1 VQRTLFF
8 VPHEIAGFPLWGWG
22 WALIALVVAVAL
34 YLIVVWRKGGSIST
48 ELQTNGLWWLI
59 AATVVVLV
67 LPQIELR
74 GVPIPPETEG
84 TPVGLAVR
92 GYGVM
97 MLLGVAS
104 AIALAVYRGRARGVS
119 AETILGLAPWLLI
132 FGIIGARA
140 FYVIEY
146 HQHYTVSTASG
157 AVDWRATLGQVFDFT
172 SGGLVVYGSI
182 LGGVLGTILYAWR
195 HQIRLLR
202 LGDVI
207 MPCLFLGIFFGR
219 LGCLLNGC
227 CYGGRCEDN
236 SWALHFPKGSPVYD
250 EQLQSGSLVGLELE
264 VSGPASKTGLQ
275 LPAPITAVR
284 EGSLAAEAGLHP
296 GQTVEALGW
305 QPPPRDTIDP
315 LRPAGDTRAWGVSMQ
330 IDGIRYGWPAS
341 QLPEVALPVRPAQII
356 SSLSALGICLGLLA
370 LSPFCRRDGLLVVA
384 GFAGYAVVRFGLEMI
399 RNDEPGQ
406 FGTGLTISQL
416 VSLVT
421 FSGALVLLWVIL
433 RRQPQNFPP
442 SGTEQP
448 A

>member
-1 VQRTLFF
+1 
-8 VPHEIAGFPLWGWG
+8 
-22 WALIALVVAVAL
+22 
-34 YLIVVWRKGGSIST
+34 
-48 ELQTNGLWWLI
+48 
-59 AATVVVLV
+59 
-67 LPQIELR
+67 
-74 GVPIPPETEG
+74 
-84 TPVGLAVR
+84 
-92 GYGVM
+92 M

-104 AIALAVYRGRARGVS
+104 AVGLAVYRARARQLS

-132 FGIIGARA
+132 FGILGARA

-146 HQHYTVSTASG
+146 LPNFTVPTTSG
-157 AVDWRATLGQVFDFT
+157 AVDWRATLGRMFDFT

-182 LGGVLGTILYAWR
+182 LGGALGTILYAWR
-195 HQIRLLR
+195 NQIRLLR

-236 SWALHFPKGSPVYD
+236 AWALHFPKGSPVYE
-250 EQLQSGSLVGLELE
+250 EQLQSGTLVGLELE
-264 VSGPASKTGLQ
+264 ATAAAPRTGLQ
-275 LPAPITAVR
+275 LPTAIAAVR
-284 EGSLAAEAGLHP
+284 EGSLAAEAGLQP
-296 GQTVEALGW
+296 GQTVEAIGW
-305 QPPPRDTIDP
+305 QPPPLDAIDP
-315 LRPAGDTRAWGVSMQ
+315 LRPAGDTRIWGVSMQ
-330 IDGIRYGWPAS
+330 VDGIRHGWPAS
-341 QLPEVALPVRPAQII
+341 QLPAVALPVRPAQIL

-370 LSPFCRRDGLLVVA
+370 LSPFCRREGLLVVA

-416 VSLVT
+416 VSLVA
-421 FSGALVLLWVIL
+421 FFGAGALWWFIL
-433 RRQPQNFPP
+433 RRPTQNLPP